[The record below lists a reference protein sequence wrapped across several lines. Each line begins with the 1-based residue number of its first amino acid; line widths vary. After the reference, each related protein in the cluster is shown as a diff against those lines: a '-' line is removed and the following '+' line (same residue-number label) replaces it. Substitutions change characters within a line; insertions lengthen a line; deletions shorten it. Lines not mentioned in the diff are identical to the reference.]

1 MIMILTCY
9 FADVLIE
16 ETNTR

>member
-16 ETNTR
+16 EPNTR